1 MRIGHGFDV
10 HRLIGGRTLIVGG
23 VLLDEARGCD
33 AHSDGDVVY
42 HVVTDAILGALGQ
55 DDIGTLF
62 PDDDAT
68 WQGEDSAVFVR
79 EAARRMVAAGYA
91 VANVDL
97 TVVLER
103 PKLAPHRSQVCENL
117 AALLGCERAQINVKG
132 RTHEQVDAVGEG
144 RAIACHGVVLL
155 MPRLTPRT

>member
-1 MRIGHGFDV
+1 MAKTSHTSNLQMRIGHGFDV

-62 PDDDAT
+62 PGWT
-68 WQGEDSAVFVR
+68 ELF
-79 EAARRMVAAGYA
+79 ARSGLRGF
-91 VANVDL
+91 
-97 TVVLER
+97 
-103 PKLAPHRSQVCENL
+103 LAPSFGSGTWKLEVDHRL
-117 AALLGCERAQINVKG
+117 DHYGK
-132 RTHEQVDAVGEG
+132 TVGS
-144 RAIACHGVVLL
+144 
-155 MPRLTPRT
+155 